1 MPIYE
6 YHCNTCGFQ
15 TEILQS
21 FSEPPETHCDSCGKT
36 TLIKVVSAAGF
47 HLSGSGWYN
56 TDYKNKTPE
65 KATNT
70 DTQEK
75 TTAPDTSTTT
85 EKKVDTTAKTETK

>member
-6 YHCNTCGFQ
+6 YRCSACGFQ

-21 FSEPPETHCDSCGKT
+21 FSDPPEKHCEECGKP
-36 TLIKVVSAAGF
+36 TLKKMVSAAGF

-65 KATNT
+65 KTSHT

-75 TTAPDTSTTT
+75 TTAPDTATTT
-85 EKKVDTTAKTETK
+85 EKKVDSTAKTEEK